1 MTNNTDSSKGGRLG
15 GLEKSSEPKSPHTTK
30 SLPLVSVHWVD
41 VHNIAGGWNDTDE
54 LKAFAADE
62 AYNVNSVGFLVY
74 EDDKCIVLCARY
86 SAETDKF
93 EAHYGMLERIPKKII
108 DSRRVVN
115 TTSTD
120 KTGAKG

>member
-1 MTNNTDSSKGGRLG
+1 MSTLNASEKPRDSKQFSNG
-15 GLEKSSEPKSPHTTK
+15 K
-30 SLPLVSVHWVD
+30 SLSLVSVHWVD

-62 AYNVNSVGFLVY
+62 AYNVNSVGFLVH

-108 DSRRVVN
+108 DKRELL
-115 TTSTD
+115 
-120 KTGAKG
+120 